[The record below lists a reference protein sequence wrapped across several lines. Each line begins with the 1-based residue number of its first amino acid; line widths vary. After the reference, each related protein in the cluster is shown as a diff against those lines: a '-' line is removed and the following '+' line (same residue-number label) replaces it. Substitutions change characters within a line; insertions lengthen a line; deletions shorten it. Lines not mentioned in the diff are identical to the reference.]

1 MTYEPRFD
9 YDLAYGLEG
18 ERIARA
24 WHAGRRE
31 TKRKRR
37 LDIEFYIE
45 LEQNPRRA
53 GMWKPS
59 GLATSEADYFEFVI
73 GNTGIIVAFPTQLL
87 RDALEQEIG
96 RDCEEYDGDNPT
108 RGRLFNLIDLMTIRI
123 GHQPGGGEGLQ
134 GQR

>member
-18 ERIARA
+18 ERIARF
-24 WHAGRRE
+24 WHAGKRE

-37 LDIEFYIE
+37 LDSEFYIE

-59 GLATSEADYFEFVI
+59 GLSTSEASYFEYVI
-73 GNTGIIVAFPTQLL
+73 GDTGIIVAFPTSLL
-87 RDALEQEIG
+87 REAVAKGVG

-108 RGRLFNLIDLMTIRI
+108 RGRLLNLVEVMQIA
-123 GHQPGGGEGLQ
+123 
-134 GQR
+134 